1 MEYSQC
7 RKKFIDTWSQLGV
20 SWGISRTMAQIHA
33 LLLLSPVQI
42 NAEQIISEL
51 DISGGNAN
59 TNLRLLLDWGLIYK
73 VQVAGSRCEYFVAE
87 KDTQIIFKRILEQR
101 KKKELDPIQTELQ
114 CLLECKCDSVESKEM
129 HKLVL
134 DITQFASK
142 SDKLLNQ
149 LIRTDSHWLFNTLF
163 KVLN

>member
-33 LLLLSPVQI
+33 LLLLSPEQI

-73 VQVAGSRCEYFVAE
+73 VQVTGSRCEYFVAE

-101 KKKELDPIQTELQ
+101 KK
-114 CLLECKCDSVESKEM
+114 
-129 HKLVL
+129 
-134 DITQFASK
+134 
-142 SDKLLNQ
+142 
-149 LIRTDSHWLFNTLF
+149 
-163 KVLN
+163 